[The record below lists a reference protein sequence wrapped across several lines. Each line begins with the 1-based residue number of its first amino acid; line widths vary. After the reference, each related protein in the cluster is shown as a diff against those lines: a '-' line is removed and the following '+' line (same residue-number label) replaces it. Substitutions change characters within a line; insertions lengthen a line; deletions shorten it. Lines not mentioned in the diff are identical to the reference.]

1 VLEAAMLEAAML
13 EAAMLEAA
21 MLEAAVREVPVL
33 DAVVSEVGGVEPD
46 DLLPPVKLSGGA
58 PLGEVASEFTG

>member
-1 VLEAAMLEAAML
+1 V
-13 EAAMLEAA
+13 LEAA